1 MKTINLLKLS
11 ASVVLFSVITS
22 LAACGGKGGS
32 NAPPAQTAVFPQCV
46 NCQNLFQ
53 AFSEYFPNPYA
64 QVVSG
69 ITLNWTFQS
78 QAGIQQPLQ
87 PQQYNPYNPYPT
99 NPYGQ
104 TTTGTGSSAVI
115 SYVGPVSASGIIS
128 ISQPLSLGYCQIPAG
143 NYQLGTVAKGQWN
156 AGAVTNLRLQA
167 IGPATINLVLTQ
179 GRVSAKTG
187 SQLGLLWSE
196 IAPIGRINGDLLF
209 ESINGYQCSQSIV
222 IQ

>member
-22 LAACGGKGGS
+22 LVACGGKGGNNS
-32 NAPPAQTAVFPQCV
+32 PPQAPNPVFQSCV

-53 AFSEYFPNPYA
+53 AFSEYLPNSYS
-64 QVVSG
+64 QGNSG

-87 PQQYNPYNPYPT
+87 QYNPYPT

-115 SYVGPVSASGIIS
+115 SYVGAVSASGIIS

-143 NYQLGTVAKGQWN
+143 NYQLGTVVPGQWS
-156 AGAVTNLRLQA
+156 AGAVTNLRMQA
-167 IGPATINLVLTQ
+167 IGPATINLILTQ

-209 ESINGYQCSQSIV
+209 ESINGYQCSQSIF